1 MPIEAHTSQPAPGE
15 IERVSVSEAEEKTPE
30 LFDISEF
37 QLPKTD
43 YQIPEATALKIQS
56 LEQSLRETY
65 ADAKGKSENLS
76 ELEKK
81 PEQAKNVWQIEQQA
95 DKLIYRDE
103 RGQAQEISFGELLT
117 DGEWGLQYYFDKS
130 VTDEIKLEYLKAE
143 AQRKMHAG
151 YNKALLLQELAN
163 PDLDEY
169 KRTGYQA
176 MLDDMESGQE
186 HFGLQIE
193 KAVKNFFKKI
203 SIDHQFF
210 EVYDTDVKK
219 DMRDKIDFILANVHH
234 LQGVAV
240 EEDPNAK
247 KEIDVQF
254 TTNLSP
260 ENIWNKSSQLQRA
273 REHSK
278 TESTDAIQA
287 LIKMDGRNFRFSQ
300 NRWAA
305 KKTPGGPDKAWR
317 AGTKWELFQQAMRK
331 FLKPE
336 EIDAYWTMLNKKK

>member
-1 MPIEAHTSQPAPGE
+1 MPIETRTSQPAPSE
-15 IERVSVSEAEEKTPE
+15 IERVSVSEAEEASE
-30 LFDISEF
+30 LFDTSEF
-37 QLPKTD
+37 RLPKTD
-43 YQIPEATALKIQS
+43 YPIPEATALEITK
-56 LEQSLRETY
+56 LEQFLQETY
-65 ADAKGKSENLS
+65 ANAKSRSENLS

-81 PEQAKNVWQIEQQA
+81 PEQTKNVWQIEQQA
-95 DKLIYRDE
+95 DKLIYQDD
-103 RGQAQEISFGELLT
+103 RGQAQEITLGELQT
-117 DGEWGLQYYFDKS
+117 DGEWGIQYYFDKS
-130 VTDEIKLEYLKAE
+130 VSDETKLEYLKAE
-143 AQRKMHAG
+143 TQRKMHAG

-169 KRTGYQA
+169 KKTGYQG
-176 MLDDMESGQE
+176 MLGDMESGRE

-203 SIDHQFF
+203 SIDHQLF

-219 DMRDKIDFILANVHH
+219 DMQDKIDFILANVHH

-254 TTNLSP
+254 TTNIAP
-260 ENIWNKSSQLQRA
+260 ENIWNKSAQLQRA

-278 TESTDAIQA
+278 TAPTDAIQA

-300 NRWAA
+300 NRWEA
-305 KKTPGGPDKAWR
+305 KKTPGGPDKTWH